1 MLKKYLVTIVVV
13 ALFIGALTILNS
25 FEPSRVRQQ
34 QIDEQEEVKELI
46 RKAEELEAEKSAQ
59 EVSGDV
65 KSTYTVEFE
74 CSNGTFVVEC
84 FSDWAPVGV
93 AHFREAIEAGVYDGA
108 RFFRVIPDSVVQFGI
123 AGDPELAAVWRE
135 KNIVDEPM
143 KQSNTKGTVTFAK
156 SAAPNSRT
164 TQIFINLGDN
174 SGPPFNLDRQGFAPI
189 GRVMSGMEVVEAI
202 NAEYRERPDQPSIET
217 LGNKY
222 LDENFPNLDFIK
234 KATIVSS
241 EETEEG

>member
-25 FEPSRVRQQ
+25 FEPSRVGQQ

-108 RFFRVIPDSVVQFGI
+108 RFFRVIPDFVVQFGI
-123 AGDPELAAVWRE
+123 AGDPELSAVWRE
-135 KNIVDEPM
+135 KNIVDEPA
-143 KQSNTKGTVTFAK
+143 KQSNTRGMVTFAK
-156 SAAPNSRT
+156 SNAPNSRT
-164 TQIFINLGDN
+164 TQIFISLKDNLQ
-174 SGPPFNLDRQGFAPI
+174 LDSMGFAPI
-189 GRVMSGMEVVEAI
+189 GRVISGMEVVEDI
-202 NAEYRERPDQPSIET
+202 NSEYGDRPSQNQNQIQT
-217 LGNKY
+217 LGNKF

-234 KATIVSS
+234 KAAIVSS